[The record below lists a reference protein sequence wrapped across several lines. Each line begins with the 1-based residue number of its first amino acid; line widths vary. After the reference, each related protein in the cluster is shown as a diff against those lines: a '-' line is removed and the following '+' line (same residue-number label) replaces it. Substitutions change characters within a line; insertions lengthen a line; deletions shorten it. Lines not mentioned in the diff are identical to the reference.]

1 MTKRKELLPEGAVMI
16 VAFDGWNDA
25 GEAASLAIKHLLE
38 LWGGDE
44 VVTITSDEY
53 YDYQVNRPRIT
64 VTEEGAREIGWPT
77 TRFTAS
83 VTPSGDRQIIFVRGP
98 EPNMRWR
105 AFVEEIISLAHD
117 FDVASV
123 VTMGSLLADAPHS
136 RPVPITMIASD
147 ADMAQ
152 QLGLEPSRYEG
163 PTGIVGVLAHA
174 VATAGITGVSIWAA
188 IPHYVAHGPNP
199 KGTLALLEKLEELLG
214 EEIGTADLPERAA
227 SWQTTVDEMASDDT
241 DISEY
246 VARLEEAVDTTSRP
260 EATGDAIAKEF
271 ERYLQGRG
279 RDTTS

>member
-1 MTKRKELLPEGAVMI
+1 VNNKDEILPVGAVMI

-25 GEAASLAIKHLLE
+25 GEAASAAISHLID
-38 LWGGDE
+38 LWGGEE
-44 VVTITSDEY
+44 VVSISSDEY
-53 YDYQVNRPRIT
+53 YDFQVNRPRIT
-64 VTEEGAREIGWPT
+64 VTEEGAREIDWPA

-83 VTPSGDRQIIFVRGP
+83 VTPSGDRQVVFVRGP

-105 AFVEEIISLAHD
+105 SFVDEIVGFAHD
-117 FDVASV
+117 FDVSSV
-123 VTMGSLLADAPHS
+123 ISLGSLLADAPHS
-136 RPVPITMIASD
+136 RPVPITVIASD

-174 VATAGITGVSIWAA
+174 IASAGLTGVSIWAA

-199 KGTLALLEKLEELLG
+199 KGTLALLEKLEEILG
-214 EEIGTADLPERAA
+214 EEISTGDYPEKAA
-227 SWQTTVDEMASDDT
+227 TWQHTVDEMASDDT

-271 ERYLQGRG
+271 ERYLQGNSG
-279 RDTTS
+279 EPSV

>member
-1 MTKRKELLPEGAVMI
+1 MI

-38 LWGGDE
+38 LWAGDE

>member
-1 MTKRKELLPEGAVMI
+1 MTSRKELLPDGAVMI

-38 LWGGDE
+38 LWGGDD
-44 VVTITSDEY
+44 VVDISSDEY

-64 VTEEGAREIGWPT
+64 VTEEGAREIHWPST
-77 TRFTAS
+77 KFTAS

-105 AFVEEIISLAHD
+105 AFVDEIISLAHD

-123 VTMGSLLADAPHS
+123 ITLGSLLADAPHS

-174 VATAGITGVSIWAA
+174 VATAGITGISVWAA

-199 KGTLALLEKLEELLG
+199 KGTLAILEKLEELLG
-214 EEIGTADLPERAA
+214 EEISSGDLPERAA
-227 SWQTTVDEMASDDT
+227 TWQSTVDEMASDDT

-246 VARLEEAVDTTSRP
+246 VARLEEALDTTSRP

-279 RDTTS
+279 GDSPK

>member
-1 MTKRKELLPEGAVMI
+1 MSARDEILPAGAVMI

-25 GEAASLAIKHLLE
+25 GEAASAAISHLID
-38 LWGGDE
+38 LWGGEE
-44 VVTITSDEY
+44 VVSISSDEY
-53 YDYQVNRPRIT
+53 YDFQVNRPRIT
-64 VTEEGAREIGWPT
+64 VTEEGAREITWPT

-83 VTPSGDRQIIFVRGP
+83 ITPSGDRQIVFVRGP

-105 AFVEEIISLAHD
+105 SFVDEIVGIAHD
-117 FDVASV
+117 FDVSSV
-123 VTMGSLLADAPHS
+123 ISLGSLLADAPHS
-136 RPVPITMIASD
+136 RPVPITVIASD

-152 QLGLEPSRYEG
+152 QLELEPSRYEG

-174 VATAGITGVSIWAA
+174 VASAGLTGVSVWAA
-188 IPHYVAHGPNP
+188 IPHYVAHAPNP

-214 EEIGTADLPERAA
+214 EEIATGDYPEKAA
-227 SWQTTVDEMASDDT
+227 SWQSTVDEMASDDT

-271 ERYLQGRG
+271 ERYLQGNSG
-279 RDTTS
+279 EPSV

>member
-1 MTKRKELLPEGAVMI
+1 MPAGAVMI

-25 GEAASLAIKHLLE
+25 GEAASAAISHLID
-38 LWGGDE
+38 LWGGEE
-44 VVTITSDEY
+44 VVSISSDEY
-53 YDYQVNRPRIT
+53 YDFQVNRPRIT
-64 VTEEGAREIGWPT
+64 VTEEGAREITWPT

-83 VTPSGDRQIIFVRGP
+83 ITPSGDRQIVFVRGP

-105 AFVEEIISLAHD
+105 SFVDEIVGIAHD
-117 FDVASV
+117 FDVSSV
-123 VTMGSLLADAPHS
+123 ISLGSLLADAPHS
-136 RPVPITMIASD
+136 RPVPITVIASD

-152 QLGLEPSRYEG
+152 QLELEPSRYEG

-174 VATAGITGVSIWAA
+174 VASAGLTGVSVWAA

-214 EEIGTADLPERAA
+214 EEIATGDYPEKAA
-227 SWQTTVDEMASDDT
+227 SWQSTVDEMASDDT

-271 ERYLQGRG
+271 ERYLQGNSG
-279 RDTTS
+279 EPSV

>member
-1 MTKRKELLPEGAVMI
+1 MTSRKELLPDGAVMI

-25 GEAASLAIKHLLE
+25 GEAASFAIKHLLE

-44 VVTITSDEY
+44 VVDISSDDY

-64 VTEEGAREIGWPT
+64 VTEEGAREIHWPST
-77 TRFTAS
+77 KFTAS

-105 AFVEEIISLAHD
+105 AFVDEIISLAHD

-123 VTMGSLLADAPHS
+123 ITLGSLLADAPHS

-174 VATAGITGVSIWAA
+174 VATSGITGVSVWAA

-199 KGTLALLEKLEELLG
+199 KGTLAILEKLEELLG
-214 EEIGTADLPERAA
+214 EEINSGDLPERAA
-227 SWQTTVDEMASDDT
+227 TWQSTVDEMASDDT

-246 VARLEEAVDTTSRP
+246 VARLEEALDTTSRP

-279 RDTTS
+279 GDSPK